1 MPAVVRSD
9 SMDPLTRMP
18 ITSGIAVEDGGQ
30 GKPLETPTVISSLER
45 RALPTSWT
53 LDEFERGGGVTE
65 VRPMSEASTCWA
77 I

>member
-18 ITSGIAVEDGGQ
+18 ITSGIAVEEGGQ

-53 LDEFERGGGVTE
+53 RLSMEGLLEI
-65 VRPMSEASTCWA
+65 PLSESWWQLSLKQ
-77 I
+77 